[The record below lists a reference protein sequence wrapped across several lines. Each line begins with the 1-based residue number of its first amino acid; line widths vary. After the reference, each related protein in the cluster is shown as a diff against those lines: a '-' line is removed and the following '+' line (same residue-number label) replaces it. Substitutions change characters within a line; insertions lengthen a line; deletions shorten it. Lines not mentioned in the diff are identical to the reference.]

1 MMAGI
6 TSRFG
11 APALAL
17 LLAAAFAPLSAQ
29 TLAITGGRVFPVS
42 GPPIDNGTVLI
53 RDGRIV
59 AVGRDVEIPQGAE
72 RIDAT
77 GRWVTPG
84 IINPATQLGLV
95 EISAEPTT
103 RDAGTSRTGG
113 IAASFTVW
121 EGFNPRSVLLAPARN
136 DGITSVVVLPQG
148 GLIAGQAALITLRE
162 GGLHDMLVRSP
173 VAMVGQVS
181 APQRAGLNARGELL
195 VRLRELLDDTR
206 FYMRRRAEFE
216 RGQAQPLSAARIDLE
231 AMIPVLEGRLPLL
244 VEADRAADI
253 EAALRLARDYRLRL
267 IIGGGEEAWLVAD
280 QLAAANVPVLT
291 GAMNNIP
298 GSFATLRARQ
308 DNPVL
313 LRQAGIPVALIG
325 NYGGDEELFNVR
337 NIRYQAGNAVAYGLT
352 WDEALRAVTLTPAE
366 LFGVADR
373 IGALRPGMNADVVVW
388 SGDPFEFAT
397 RAEHVFVQGQ
407 RIVGP
412 SRQDELAERYRT
424 TPPAYIS
431 PP

>member
-1 MMAGI
+1 MLGI
-6 TSRFG
+6 TSRSG
-11 APALAL
+11 ALALVL

-29 TLAITGGRVFPVS
+29 TIAITGGRVFPVS

-59 AVGRDVEIPQGAE
+59 AVGPDVTIPQGAE
-72 RIDAT
+72 RIDAS

-84 IINPATQLGLV
+84 IVNAATQLGLI
-95 EISAEPTT
+95 EIGAEPTT
-103 RDAGTSRTGG
+103 RDAGTQRAGG

-121 EGFNPRSVLLAPARN
+121 EGFNPRSVLLPAARN
-136 DGITSVVVLPQG
+136 DGITSVVILPQG
-148 GLIAGQAALITLRE
+148 GLIAGQAAVITLRE

-173 VAMVGQVS
+173 VAMLAQVG
-181 APQRAGLNARGELL
+181 APQRAGMNARGELL

-206 FYMRRRAEFE
+206 FYMRRRADFE
-216 RGQAQPLSAARIDLE
+216 RGQAQPLSASRIDLE
-231 AMIPVLEGRLPLL
+231 AMIPVLEGRLPIL
-244 VEADRAADI
+244 VEAHRAADI

-267 IIGGGEEAWLVAD
+267 LIGGGEEAWLIAE

-308 DNPVL
+308 DNPAL
-313 LRQAGIPVALIG
+313 LRQVGIPVALIG
-325 NYGGDEELFNVR
+325 NYGGDEQLFNVR
-337 NIRYQAGNAVAYGLT
+337 NIRYQAGNAVAYGMS
-352 WDEALRAVTLTPAE
+352 WDDALRAVTLTPAE
-366 LFGVADR
+366 LFGVSDR

-397 RAEHVFVQGQ
+397 RAEHVFVHGQ

-424 TPPAYIS
+424 TPPSYMS
-431 PP
+431 P

>member
-1 MMAGI
+1 MLTI
-6 TSRFG
+6 SLRSG
-11 APALAL
+11 AVALAL
-17 LLAAAFAPLSAQ
+17 LMAAVLSPLSAQ
-29 TLAITGGRVFPVS
+29 TIAITGGRVFPVS
-42 GPPIDNGTVLI
+42 GPPIENGTVVI

-59 AVGRDVEIPQGAE
+59 AVGSDVTIPQGAE
-72 RIDAT
+72 RIDAA

-84 IINPATQLGLV
+84 IINSATQLGLI

-103 RDAGTSRTGG
+103 RDAGTARADG

-136 DGITSVVVLPQG
+136 DGITAVVLLPQG
-148 GLIAGQAALITLRE
+148 GLVAGQAAVIALRN
-162 GGLHDMLVRSP
+162 GGLGEMLVRSP
-173 VAMVGQVS
+173 VAMVAQVG
-181 APQRAGLNARGELL
+181 APQRAGLSSRGELL

-206 FYMRRRAEFE
+206 FYVRRRAEFE
-216 RGQAQPLSAARIDLE
+216 RGQAQPLSASRIDLE

-267 IIGGGEEAWLVAD
+267 IIGGGEEAWLVAE
-280 QLAAANVPVLT
+280 QIAEANVPVLA

-298 GSFATLRARQ
+298 GSFATLHARQ
-308 DNPVL
+308 DNPAL
-313 LRQAGIPVALIG
+313 LRQAGIAVALVG

-337 NIRYQAGNAVAYGLT
+337 NIRYQAGNAVAYGMT

-366 LFGVADR
+366 LFGVSDR
-373 IGALRPGMNADVVVW
+373 IGALRPGMSADVVVW

-397 RAEHVFVQGQ
+397 RAEHVFIQGR
-407 RIVGP
+407 RITGP

-424 TPPAYIS
+424 TPPAYMD
-431 PP
+431 P